1 MAVINMPT
9 IDDEIEGESVMSV
22 INLGGDTKVRWD
34 PTNQHEVANAKRT
47 FDDLKAQGF
56 TAHRVAGPK
65 GERTTGEVMSEFD
78 ATAERLVMV
87 PTMVPG

>member
-1 MAVINMPT
+1 MAVINMPLIT
-9 IDDEIEGESVMSV
+9 DEIDGQSVMSV

-34 PTNQHEVANAKRT
+34 PANAHEVASARRT
-47 FDDLKAQGF
+47 FTELKAQGF

-65 GERTTGEVMSEFD
+65 GNRTKDEVMTDFD
-78 ATAERLVMV
+78 PAAERVVMV